1 MDNLDSLFNDVFSD
15 TSEQQAA
22 ETAAEAHADDDGQQE
37 GQNTGEENAQEKL
50 AQDAETNSRQA
61 EARRRREAREKDLEQ
76 RAYQAGWNEAS
87 GIVAELGIEKP
98 DGSKITSMD
107 DLKAYAADRRKERLE
122 GGQATQADIEHIV
135 DERLQQA
142 QKPAADPAGNA
153 EVQRQLAQIK
163 AMDPAMTDLG
173 AILQSD
179 AGEKFQEYVRKGL
192 DFVDAYTLAARD
204 RLAKIGSNRSA
215 AAAGGK
221 DHLSPTRSQGE
232 GALSVPPDVM
242 AMYRELDPDMSEK
255 EIQAHY
261 NKDRKRFG

>member
-1 MDNLDSLFNDVFSD
+1 MDNLDSLFADVFED
-15 TSEQQAA
+15 TPAQEAA
-22 ETAAEAHADDDGQQE
+22 ETATEAHADDDGQQE
-37 GQNTGEENAQEKL
+37 GQNTGEENAQEKP

-107 DLKAYAADRRKERLE
+107 DLKAYAADRRKERLA

-135 DERLQQA
+135 DERLRQA
-142 QKPAADPAGNA
+142 QKPDPTGNPA
-153 EVQRQLAQIK
+153 VQQQLAKIRE
-163 AMDPAMTDLG
+163 MDPAMTDLG

-179 AGEKFQEYVRKGL
+179 AGGKFQEYVRKGL

-204 RLAKIGSNRSA
+204 RLAKISGNRSA

-221 DHLSPTRSQGE
+221 DHLSPISSRGE
-232 GALSVPPDVM
+232 GALSVPPDVL

>member
-1 MDNLDSLFNDVFSD
+1 MDNLDSLFADVFED
-15 TSEQQAA
+15 TPAQEAA
-22 ETAAEAHADDDGQQE
+22 ETATEAHADDDGQQE
-37 GQNTGEENAQEKL
+37 GKDTGEENVQEKPT
-50 AQDAETNSRQA
+50 QDAETNSRQA

-107 DLKAYAADRRKERLE
+107 DLKAYAADRRKERLA

-135 DERLQQA
+135 DERLRQTT
-142 QKPAADPAGNA
+142 QKPDPAGNPA
-153 EVQRQLAQIK
+153 VQQQLAKIRE
-163 AMDPAMTDLG
+163 MDPAMTDLG

-179 AGEKFQEYVRKGL
+179 AGGKFQEYVRKGL

-204 RLAKIGSNRSA
+204 RLAKISGNRSA

-221 DHLSPTRSQGE
+221 DHLSPTSSRGE

-255 EIQAHY
+255 EIQQHY